1 MREEKA
7 KKNQEVL
14 TAEPSED
21 KSSRKPWNLDFHTTK
36 DRIETSTRMSD
47 AHCLVA
53 NTIED
58 RAAESGI
65 KVKAR
70 VDKQMIRIK
79 KEGKYHFWL
88 TPPKVRRVIQR
99 FENGFVP
106 NPITFELRFG
116 REAQVTDVPV
126 PHHIKATPKMREA
139 ARKAAATRA
148 ANKRGKIETT
158 VVTRPRRDGK
168 PGRQVDY
175 VRAREIGG
183 APFPVIRGT
192 HRRVFGYRG
201 LSLHEFGPEYENW
214 VRGEATR
221 QAEIL
226 AKKMVAKAKK

>member
-1 MREEKA
+1 MKQQTQQNQKA
-7 KKNQEVL
+7 L
-14 TAEPSED
+14 AAEPSE
-21 KSSRKPWNLDFHTTK
+21 KQSSRKPWNLDFHTTK
-36 DRIETSTRMSD
+36 ERIETSTRMSD

-99 FENGFVP
+99 FENGFKP
-106 NPITFELRFG
+106 NPISFELRFG
-116 REAQVTDVPV
+116 REAQVTDVPQR
-126 PHHIKATPKMREA
+126 HHIPTTAKMREA
-139 ARKAAATRA
+139 AQKAARTRA

-183 APFPVIRGT
+183 APFPVIRDG

-214 VRGEATR
+214 VRGEAAR

-226 AKKMVAKAKK
+226 AKKMVAKK

>member
-1 MREEKA
+1 MKQQAKQNQKA
-7 KKNQEVL
+7 L
-14 TAEPSED
+14 AAEPSEVQ
-21 KSSRKPWNLDFHTTK
+21 SSRKKPWNMDLHTTA

-58 RAAESGI
+58 RASESGV
-65 KVKAR
+65 KAKAR
-70 VDKQMIRIK
+70 VDKQMIRVK
-79 KEGKYHFWL
+79 LEGKYHFWL

-99 FENGFVP
+99 FENGFKP
-106 NPITFELRFG
+106 NPISFELRFG
-116 REAQVTDVPV
+116 REAQVTDVPQR
-126 PHHIKATPKMREA
+126 HHIQPTAKMREA
-139 ARKAAATRA
+139 AKKAAKTRA

-183 APFPVIRGT
+183 APFPVIRNG

-214 VRGEATR
+214 VRGEVDRRVAV
-221 QAEIL
+221 AL
-226 AKKMVAKAKK
+226 KK